1 MLKKRIDSYDKI
13 EEVLEFFSS
22 SVFESEGLYHYIF
35 YSDTDNVEVHAQR
48 CGRYTQLLTQ
58 LTKSNIYISEQ
69 LRE

>member
-1 MLKKRIDSYDKI
+1 MIKSKKYLNSFQVLYLNLKD
-13 EEVLEFFSS
+13 
-22 SVFESEGLYHYIF
+22 YIITFF